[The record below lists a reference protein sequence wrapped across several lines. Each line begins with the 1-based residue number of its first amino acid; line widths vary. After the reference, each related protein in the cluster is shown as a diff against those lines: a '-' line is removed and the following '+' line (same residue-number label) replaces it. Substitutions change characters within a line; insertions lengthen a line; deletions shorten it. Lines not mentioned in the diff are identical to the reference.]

1 MNLDACE
8 PPTICRLNYQTLWVV
23 KVQPE
28 LEIVNDT
35 SLWCWRFPWLLSE
48 KESQPSWP
56 TTVFFEVIHVQKCD
70 ENLPAFLTAN
80 HTGLDLNSDLFRSK
94 PFPIFVCEKHHV
106 FFRPEKQHATFQKCI
121 GQYLACLSKF
131 KPWRFPILRW
141 VTHAGA
147 NGAKWASISFGWI
160 MGHLCGRMSE
170 APNKSESMG
179 SNLVSLLGANCGH
192 KFQGIS
198 INYCLVVGPPIL
210 SRFLFMAIYFSGIS

>member
-1 MNLDACE
+1 MIA
-8 PPTICRLNYQTLWVV
+8 
-23 KVQPE
+23 
-28 LEIVNDT
+28 
-35 SLWCWRFPWLLSE
+35 WL
-48 KESQPSWP
+48 P
-56 TTVFFEVIHVQKCD
+56 TTKFLNQIPSFSKQVIPISCVNAWHD
-70 ENLPAFLTAN
+70 LP
-80 HTGLDLNSDLFRSK
+80 
-94 PFPIFVCEKHHV
+94 
-106 FFRPEKQHATFQKCI
+106 PEKQHATFQKCI

-179 SNLVSLLGANCGH
+179 SNLVILLGANSGH

-198 INYCLVVGPPIL
+198 INYCLVVGSPIL